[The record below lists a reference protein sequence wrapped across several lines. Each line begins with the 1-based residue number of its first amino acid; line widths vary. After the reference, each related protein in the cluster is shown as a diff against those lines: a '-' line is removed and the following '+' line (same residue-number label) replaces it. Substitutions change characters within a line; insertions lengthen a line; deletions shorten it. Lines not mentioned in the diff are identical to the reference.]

1 MSEARPRRLKS
12 VPESVRERETFKYYS
27 ALRTD
32 AATSSENGPPRTI
45 TSSTLTSSEL
55 TSCDDAVLTA
65 LAQAGVFQT
74 GTDRSLISLFDANHQ
89 YIVAEAT
96 ASSRLVPSVK
106 SEDCQEPLWLCG
118 TSVLRSHG
126 VCEYSLLGGTAHG
139 SADDATAS
147 AEELP
152 LTIADDLVTDPRFRS
167 SPYCQAGSLCRFY
180 AAVPIRTRRGINIGV
195 YCVLNETPGKAWS
208 EHNTQT
214 LRDISRL
221 IMDYLESKRL
231 GELHRRNM
239 RMTRGLGSFIE
250 GKSTLSGWQ
259 SGPYEAA
266 FLDSPAIEGAL
277 NAKQQAEEETQTE
290 SSVTTSL
297 SRSTE
302 PCSSLSTSPSMSQQS
317 SSPPVQSFQASSSR
331 TGSSRCDNKQKPT
344 ANGQGVSN
352 CDTPTSVF
360 SKAANIIRE
369 STEVEGCVFLD
380 ATMEGYRSP
389 SQTMNGFNEND
400 SLATTSS
407 SDESSDPGTG
417 SALWSFCGVLGYS
430 TSELSS
436 IDGDDPKQLATALPQ
451 KFLSKLLKRY
461 PKGKVFN
468 FDADGV
474 LQTSDSSED
483 DGNYSSSPDS
493 IDAAK
498 SKVVE
503 APDKAA
509 HISSTRAKIPKKPW
523 APHQEG
529 SVLFKAF
536 PGARSVAFTPVW
548 DARKDRWYA
557 GGFIFTN
564 IPTRS
569 FTVEGELSYLRAF
582 GILTMAEVL
591 RANDAQADKA
601 KSDVLGSLSHELRSP
616 LHGIVLSA
624 ELLSDTKL
632 SVFQGNA
639 AHTIDVCSRTLLD
652 TVDHLLDYSKI
663 NSFRGKNTKC
673 KKPMGSSGA
682 NGEKKLAP
690 IAVMDDVV
698 TTTPTPANTNTPTTR
713 YGEKN
718 LSCNTRLDRLLE
730 EVTES
735 VFAGYTFQFL
745 SVSQTA
751 TDRTEPITRDLMA
764 SQQLHPL
771 QAIVKYDPVPAT
783 ANGGPSQD
791 SREVSVI
798 LSIDARQNWSYFIQ
812 IGAIRRIV
820 MNIFGNALKY
830 TARGTIDVSLTQERR
845 CIHRGSRK
853 ENVVNFTVRDTGK
866 GIGRDFLQ
874 HGLFRPF
881 SQEDALTPGTGL
893 GLSLVKQI
901 VSQLRGDVS
910 IRSQAGV
917 GTTVSV
923 LLPLEQV
930 AQSPERPLLGGS
942 DDDQMF
948 EDQVRDLKGLRVGMS
963 LSHHGSSGSGSGS
976 GGNSN
981 GGISDWQKCVPNIC
995 SEWLTMEVVP
1005 DISSTTKADL
1015 LLWSYDAL
1023 PSVSEDMQALA
1034 NSPNVVLC
1042 PNALVAYRQSKLFE
1056 LAGCAPVFEF
1066 ISQPIGPRKLARAL
1080 LLAYTRWMSVSESS
1094 TSTYTLPLA
1103 ASRPHGPRRTQSSFT
1118 MTNSRISQDTPFA
1131 HQTQSTTTVS
1141 TPTGHDDDDDDDDH
1155 DGNDKSL
1162 FPPNAKDVNP
1172 GNLPTPGESPSA
1184 EVPTT
1189 SPPAAATKFLLVD
1202 DNHINLKVLSTYMKK
1217 LGLEYDTAVNGK
1229 EAVDLFCEAPP
1240 YTYCCVLMD
1249 ISMPVMDGFEATR
1262 CIRAHED
1269 HENMQRVPVIA
1280 LSGLASEEAQR
1291 EALGSGMDLLLTK
1304 PVKLKA
1310 LGGILESM
1318 GVLGG

>member
-1 MSEARPRRLKS
+1 MVAPSNEARSRRRKS
-12 VPESVRERETFKYYS
+12 VTEPVRERETFKYYS
-27 ALRTD
+27 ALRG
-32 AATSSENGPPRTI
+32 AATSTDILGPPLTSASAAS
-45 TSSTLTSSEL
+45 TSSAL

-65 LAQAGVFQT
+65 LAQAGAFQT
-74 GTDRSLISLFDANHQ
+74 GTDRSLISLFDANYQ

-96 ASSRLVPSVK
+96 PSSRLVPSVR
-106 SEDCQEPLWLCG
+106 SEDCQQPLWLCG
-118 TSVLRSHG
+118 TYLPRG
-126 VCEYSLLGGTAHG
+126 DTVCELSLIGQSVKDSGDM
-139 SADDATAS
+139 SESSDD
-147 AEELP
+147 LP
-152 LTIADDLVTDPRFRS
+152 LTISDDLLADSRFKS
-167 SPYCQAGSLCRFY
+167 NPYCQSGTLCRFY
-180 AAVPIRTRRGINIGV
+180 AAVPIRTERGINIGV
-195 YCVLNETPGKAWS
+195 YCVVNESPEKSWT
-208 EHNTQT
+208 EENTQT

-221 IMDYLESKRL
+221 IMNYLESKRM

-239 RMTRGLGSFIE
+239 RMNRGLGSFIE

-266 FLDSPAIEGAL
+266 FLDQPAVEGSL
-277 NAKQQAEEETQTE
+277 NAKQQAEEEVHTELETPSLTRPSTE
-290 SSVTTSL
+290 SSPSRVSSIHAPSFTTA
-297 SRSTE
+297 
-302 PCSSLSTSPSMSQQS
+302 
-317 SSPPVQSFQASSSR
+317 ASSS
-331 TGSSRCDNKQKPT
+331 SLCDNDDE
-344 ANGQGVSN
+344 QGPSTN
-352 CDTPTSVF
+352 DEAMTDCETPTGVF

-389 SQTMNGFNEND
+389 SQTSNGFNEND
-400 SLATTSS
+400 ALAAIVTSS
-407 SDESSDPGTG
+407 SDESSEDPGTG
-417 SALWSFCGVLGYS
+417 SGGTATRQFCAVLGYS
-430 TSELSS
+430 TSKRSS
-436 IDGDDPKQLATALPQ
+436 IDGDDSRQLATALSQ
-451 KFLSKLLKRY
+451 RFLSKLLKRY
-461 PKGKVFN
+461 PQGKVFN
-468 FDADGV
+468 FGADGV

-483 DGNYSSSPDS
+483 DGSYSSSPDS
-493 IDAAK
+493 AEATLESVEIDTHEK
-498 SKVVE
+498 TV
-503 APDKAA
+503 
-509 HISSTRAKIPKKPW
+509 HGNTRVRSGKNKKPW
-523 APHQEG
+523 APHREG
-529 SVLFKAF
+529 SILLKAF

-564 IPTRS
+564 NPTRS

-591 RANDAQADKA
+591 RANDVQADKA
-601 KSDVLGSLSHELRSP
+601 KSDILGSLSHELRSP

-663 NSFRGKNTKC
+663 NSFRSKNSKFQ
-673 KKPMGSSGA
+673 KLA
-682 NGEKKLAP
+682 GEKLSP
-690 IAVMDDVV
+690 IAVMDDATATA
-698 TTTPTPANTNTPTTR
+698 TTTTTATATATTTATTSSTPSTAMTATTTTSTQ

-751 TDRTEPITRDLMA
+751 TDRTEPTTRDLMA

-771 QAIVKYDPVPAT
+771 QAIVKYDPISAA
-783 ANGGPSQD
+783 ANGRRPGSED

-812 IGAIRRIV
+812 IGAIRRII

-845 CIHRGSRK
+845 CIHRGRK

-866 GIGRDFLQ
+866 GIGREFLQ
-874 HGLFRPF
+874 HGLFKPF
-881 SQEDALTPGTGL
+881 SQEDSLTPGTGL

-901 VSQLRGDVS
+901 VSQLHGDVS
-910 IRSQAGV
+910 IHSQTGV
-917 GTTVSV
+917 GTVVSV

-930 AQSPERPLLGGS
+930 PQSPEKALLGS
-942 DDDQMF
+942 DNDQVF
-948 EDQVRDLKGLRVGMS
+948 EDQVRDLKGLRIGMS
-963 LSHHGSSGSGSGS
+963 LSHHDD
-976 GGNSN
+976 SN
-981 GGISDWQKCVPNIC
+981 GMSDWQKCVPNIC
-995 SEWLTMEVVP
+995 REWLTMEIVP

-1023 PSVSEDMQALA
+1023 PNISEDIQGLA

-1056 LAGCAPVFEF
+1056 QAGCAAVFEF

-1094 TSTYTLPLA
+1094 GGTSSVPL
-1103 ASRPHGPRRTQSSFT
+1103 SVPRPHGLRRTQSSFA
-1118 MTNSRISQDTPFA
+1118 MTNTQQQQQQQQQQQPCYS
-1131 HQTQSTTTVS
+1131 QSTLS
-1141 TPTGHDDDDDDDDH
+1141 TPIDEDDK
-1155 DGNDKSL
+1155 KSL
-1162 FPPNAKDVNP
+1162 FSDTKDGVP
-1172 GNLPTPGESPSA
+1172 ESAAPPTPEESPSA
-1184 EVPTT
+1184 EVPVPTT
-1189 SPPAAATKFLLVD
+1189 VTKFLLVD

-1217 LGLEYDTAVNGK
+1217 LGLEYDTAVHGK
-1229 EAVDLFCEAPP
+1229 EAVDLFCRAPL
-1240 YTYCCVLMD
+1240 TYSCVLMD

-1262 CIRAHED
+1262 CIRAYED
-1269 HENMQRVPVIA
+1269 RENTQHVPIIA
-1280 LSGLASEEAQR
+1280 LSGLASEDAQR
-1291 EALGSGMDLLLTK
+1291 EAFGSGMNMLLTK

-1318 GVLGG
+1318 GILSG

>member
-1 MSEARPRRLKS
+1 MMTASDESWPRRRKS
-12 VPESVRERETFKYYS
+12 VTEPVRERETFKYYS
-27 ALRTD
+27 ALRT
-32 AATSSENGPPRTI
+32 AAASIDTPQPILT
-45 TSSTLTSSEL
+45 STLIDSRSSAL

-65 LAQAGVFQT
+65 LAQAGAFQT
-74 GTDRSLISLFDANHQ
+74 GTDRSFVSLFDAKYQ
-89 YIVAEAT
+89 YVIAEAT
-96 ASSRLVPSVK
+96 PSSRLVPSVK
-106 SEDCQEPLWLCG
+106 SDDCQQPLWLCG
-118 TSVLRSHG
+118 THLPRSHG
-126 VCEYSLLGGTAHG
+126 VCELTLLGENAKD
-139 SADDATAS
+139 SADMTDS
-147 AEELP
+147 AEDLP
-152 LTIADDLVTDPRFRS
+152 LTISDDLVADSRFNS
-167 SPYCQAGSLCRFY
+167 KLYCQSGTLCRFY
-180 AAVPIRTRRGINIGV
+180 AAVPIRTKRGINIGV
-195 YCVLNETPGKAWS
+195 YCVLNETPGKSWTK
-208 EHNTQT
+208 ENTQT

-221 IMDYLESKRL
+221 IMNYLESKRM

-239 RMTRGLGSFIE
+239 RMNRGLGSFIE

-266 FLDSPAIEGAL
+266 FVDQPAVEGAL
-277 NAKQQAEEETQTE
+277 NAKQQAEEEVHTEPAISSLTE
-290 SSVTTSL
+290 SSTESSPSQMPNIHAPSFTTAA
-297 SRSTE
+297 
-302 PCSSLSTSPSMSQQS
+302 SSL
-317 SSPPVQSFQASSSR
+317 
-331 TGSSRCDNKQKPT
+331 CDND
-344 ANGQGVSN
+344 NGQTPSTNDDGSMTD
-352 CDTPTSVF
+352 CETPTGVF

-389 SQTMNGFNEND
+389 SLTSNVFNEKD
-400 SLATTSS
+400 TAAVTSTSS
-407 SDESSDPGTG
+407 SDESSEDAGTG
-417 SALWSFCGVLGYS
+417 STPPWQFCSVLGYS
-430 TSELSS
+430 TSERSS
-436 IDGDDPKQLATALPQ
+436 IDGDESKQLATALPQ
-451 KFLSKLLKRY
+451 RFLSKLLKRY
-461 PKGKVFN
+461 PQGKVFN

-474 LQTSDSSED
+474 LQTSDASED
-483 DGNYSSSPDS
+483 DGSYSSSLDS
-493 IDAAK
+493 ADAN
-498 SKVVE
+498 VE
-503 APDKAA
+503 SFDIETHHHDGETPHESIRVRSGGKN
-509 HISSTRAKIPKKPW
+509 KKPW
-523 APHQEG
+523 TPHREG

-564 IPTRS
+564 IATRS

-591 RANDAQADKA
+591 RANDVQADKA
-601 KSDVLGSLSHELRSP
+601 KSDILGSLSHELRSP

-663 NSFRGKNTKC
+663 NSFRGKN
-673 KKPMGSSGA
+673 SSSFHKLT
-682 NGEKKLAP
+682 GERLPP
-690 IAVMDDVV
+690 IAVMDEETA
-698 TTTPTPANTNTPTTR
+698 TTTTTTTTATATTMTTTTTTQ
-713 YGEKN
+713 YGEKK

-751 TDRTEPITRDLMA
+751 TDRAEPTTRDLMA

-771 QAIVKYDPVPAT
+771 QTIVKYDPIPVG
-783 ANGGPSQD
+783 ANGEGRGTAT

-798 LSIDARQNWSYFIQ
+798 LSIDARQNWSYFLQ
-812 IGAIRRIV
+812 IGAIRRII

-845 CIHRGSRK
+845 CIHRGRK

-866 GIGRDFLQ
+866 GIGREFLQ
-874 HGLFRPF
+874 HGLFQPF
-881 SQEDALTPGTGL
+881 SQEDSLTPGTGL

-901 VSQLRGDVS
+901 VSQLQGDVS
-910 IRSQAGV
+910 IQSQTGV
-917 GTTVSV
+917 GTLVSV

-930 AQSPERPLLGGS
+930 PQSPEKALLGS
-942 DDDQMF
+942 DNDQVF

-963 LSHHGSSGSGSGS
+963 LSHHDD
-976 GGNSN
+976 SN
-981 GGISDWQKCVPNIC
+981 GISDWQKCVPNIC

-1023 PSVSEDMQALA
+1023 PSVSEDIQALA

-1056 LAGCAPVFEF
+1056 QAGCAAVFEF

-1094 TSTYTLPLA
+1094 TGTPSIPVSV
-1103 ASRPHGPRRTQSSFT
+1103 SRPQGPRRTQSSFT
-1118 MTNSRISQDTPFA
+1118 MTNPQQQVCFS
-1131 HQTQSTTTVS
+1131 QSTLS
-1141 TPTGHDDDDDDDDH
+1141 TPTDEDDE
-1155 DGNDKSL
+1155 KSL
-1162 FPPNAKDVNP
+1162 FSNAKDGIP
-1172 GNLPTPGESPSA
+1172 ESFPSPEESPSA

-1189 SPPAAATKFLLVD
+1189 VTKFLLVD

-1217 LGLEYDTAVNGK
+1217 LGLEYDTAVHGK
-1229 EAVDLFCEAPP
+1229 DAVDLFCQAPL
-1240 YTYCCVLMD
+1240 TYSCVLMD

-1262 CIRAHED
+1262 CIRAYED
-1269 HENMQRVPVIA
+1269 RENTQHVPIIA
-1280 LSGLASEEAQR
+1280 LSGLASEDAQR
-1291 EALGSGMDLLLTK
+1291 EALGSGMNLLLTK

-1318 GVLGG
+1318 GILSG